1 MRLLLYGK
9 ELPCLSASRKNDII
23 KVDLYIGFDDGRRG
37 VLKKLQYFITIIW
50 GFLTPV
56 LALDGAQQVL
66 KLMKENA
73 ETQGHSTPVEYVL
86 LFLLTAFVCVIGFL
100 AFDALFSAFA
110 LPKDGKRLRHFLLN
124 LLLYIILVP
133 TGWFAVILVVSV
145 LKS

>member
-1 MRLLLYGK
+1 M
-9 ELPCLSASRKNDII
+9 
-23 KVDLYIGFDDGRRG
+23 
-37 VLKKLQYFITIIW
+37 IW

-56 LALDGAQQVL
+56 LALDGAQQAL
-66 KLMKENA
+66 AALTAGKEG
-73 ETQGHSTPVEYVL
+73 QGHSTPVEYVL
-86 LFLLTAFVCVIGFL
+86 LFLLIAGVCVLGFL

-145 LKS
+145 LGL